1 MRLPGTHE
9 PLRDGPHAA
18 GHTLGD
24 MHTVSPEVAAEVQA
38 LQSALRA
45 QKKNTD
51 LTLVGALAV
60 AVTAA
65 RARLDAL
72 LVEGEPC
79 PARHLPSKSLT
90 TRCGTTSH
98 TSCLRRA
105 PTSSGIGISG
115 R

>member
-1 MRLPGTHE
+1 
-9 PLRDGPHAA
+9 
-18 GHTLGD
+18 

-72 LVEGEPC
+72 LVEG
-79 PARHLPSKSLT
+79 
-90 TRCGTTSH
+90 
-98 TSCLRRA
+98 
-105 PTSSGIGISG
+105 
-115 R
+115 